1 MFLATTNKL
10 NPTSTMK
17 QLSKLQSTL
26 FLIGGVLMVIGA
38 GCYAF
43 IYAQQVVCWVY
54 LAGALLFASMQVSET
69 YEGDNQAVKRL
80 KRIMTFADIFFV
92 LSGLLMVDSAYMFMR
107 DSFTDIVSY
116 YNLVYNKW
124 VLLLLVAAILEMYT
138 MHRISAELKKEEKN
152 QNEN

>member
-1 MFLATTNKL
+1 
-10 NPTSTMK
+10 MK

-69 YEGDNQAVKRL
+69 YEGNNQAVKRL

>member
-1 MFLATTNKL
+1 
-10 NPTSTMK
+10 MK
-17 QLSKLQSTL
+17 QLSKFQSTL

-69 YEGDNQAVKRL
+69 YEGNNQAVKRL

-152 QNEN
+152 QN

>member
-1 MFLATTNKL
+1 
-10 NPTSTMK
+10 
-17 QLSKLQSTL
+17 
-26 FLIGGVLMVIGA
+26 MVIGA

-54 LAGALLFASMQVSET
+54 LAGALLFASMQLSET
-69 YEGDNQAVKRL
+69 YEGNNQAVKRL

-138 MHRISAELKKEEKN
+138 MHRISAELKKEEKI

>member
-1 MFLATTNKL
+1 
-10 NPTSTMK
+10 MK

-54 LAGALLFASMQVSET
+54 LAGAVLFASMQVSET
-69 YEGDNQAVKRL
+69 YEGNNQAVKRL